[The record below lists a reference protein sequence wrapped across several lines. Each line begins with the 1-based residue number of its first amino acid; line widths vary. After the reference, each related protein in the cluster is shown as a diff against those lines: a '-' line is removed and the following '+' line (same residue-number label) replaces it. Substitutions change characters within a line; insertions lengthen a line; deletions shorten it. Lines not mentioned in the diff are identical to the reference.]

1 MAGCNAVLAGLL
13 EFIPV
18 FLLLAVLSEDIL
30 LLLGLWFDCW
40 SCMASNQVCY
50 FVCPGLQVFCRLL
63 VLLAL
68 LGLVLVAVICSYMQL
83 CMLCFLKPAGIMVW

>member
-1 MAGCNAVLAGLL
+1 LAGCNAVLAGLL

-18 FLLLAVLSEDIL
+18 FLLLAVFSEDIL

-50 FVCPGLQVFCRLL
+50 FVCPGLQVFCKLL

-68 LGLVLVAVICSYMQL
+68 LGLVLVAAI
-83 CMLCFLKPAGIMVW
+83 